1 MARPYINTLN
11 VAYSNP
17 TFSIDLQYFHV
28 RGGGTFTV
36 YGISS
41 SPISAFAATKS
52 SYYSAGTTYSFNL
65 GTLATSSIGA
75 VLIAG
80 SSPSKYIY
88 SGTVTYPLQNSFEAF
103 TFSV

>member
-11 VAYSNP
+11 AVYSNP

-41 SPISAFAATKS
+41 SPISAFAATTS
-52 SYYSAGTTYSFNL
+52 TYYSAGTTYSFNL
-65 GTLATSSIGA
+65 GTLATASIGG

-80 SSPSKYIY
+80 SSPSKYLY
-88 SGTVTYPLQNSFEAF
+88 TGTVSYPFQNGFDSF
-103 TFSV
+103 TFSA

>member
-11 VAYSNP
+11 AAYSNP

-41 SPISAFAATKS
+41 SPISAFAATTS
-52 SYYSAGTTYSFNL
+52 TYYTAGTTYSFNL
-65 GTLATSSIGA
+65 GVLATASLGA
-75 VLIAG
+75 TLIAG
-80 SSPSKYIY
+80 SSPSKYLY
-88 SGTVTYPLQNSFEAF
+88 SGTVSYPLQGGFDAF
-103 TFSV
+103 TFSA

>member
-11 VAYSNP
+11 AVYSNP

-41 SPISAFAATKS
+41 SPISAFSATTS
-52 SYYSAGTTYSFNL
+52 TYYSAGTTYSFNL
-65 GTLATSSIGA
+65 GTLATASIGG

-80 SSPSKYIY
+80 SSPSKYLY
-88 SGTVTYPLQNSFEAF
+88 TGTVSYPFQGGYDSF
-103 TFSV
+103 TFSN